1 MKINELIELLNAE
14 VFSDATFDLDQDFR
28 YAFGSDLM
36 SDALMLLRTA
46 PDSFFEHG
54 VLLTGLVTAQSIR
67 TAEMLDF
74 KVLIL
79 IRGKKPNQNVIDAA
93 KESNILVLGT
103 KDSMFTA
110 SGKMYA
116 QGFRGVTE
124 IK

>member
-1 MKINELIELLNAE
+1 MKINELVELLDAKVLSNA
-14 VFSDATFDLDQDFR
+14 DIDFEKEYQ

-46 PDSFFEHG
+46 PDTFFEKG

-74 KVLIL
+74 TVVIL
-79 IRGKKPNQNVIDAA
+79 VRGKIPNQNVIEAA
-93 KESNILVLGT
+93 KESNILVIGT

-110 SGKMYA
+110 SGKMYQA
-116 QGFRGVTE
+116 GFRGVSE
-124 IK
+124 I

>member
-1 MKINELIELLNAE
+1 MKLKELLE
-14 VFSDATFDLDQDFR
+14 LLDGKVLSDAEIDLEKEYQF
-28 YAFGSDLM
+28 AFGSDLM

-46 PDSFFEHG
+46 PDIFFEKG

-74 KVLIL
+74 SVVIL
-79 IRGKKPNQNVIDAA
+79 VRGKTPNQNVIDGA
-93 KESNILVLGT
+93 KESNILIIGT

-116 QGFRGVTE
+116 AGFRGVSE
-124 IK
+124 V